1 MYKIINVTDRAGKVK
16 EEFMNDII
24 KDENYKQKALI
35 IAVLDEENE
44 LNPNYNFED
53 DIQELKN
60 LCDSCDIEVIEVVTQ
75 KLKQINQKTYVG
87 SGKIDYKFI
96 IICFSFILLI

>member
-1 MYKIINVTDRAGKVK
+1 MNNNIN
-16 EEFMNDII
+16 I
-24 KDENYKQKALI
+24 ENYKQKALI

-44 LNPNYNFED
+44 LNPNYNFEE

-60 LCDSCDIEVIEVVTQ
+60 LCDSCDIEVIEVITQ

-87 SGKIDYKFI
+87 SGKIEEIKMVLNSEVYEEGFDLVVGKA
-96 IICFSFILLI
+96 